1 MTIYDLPLD
10 TQPDECDPIR
20 TARWLADGSGRDV
33 FCYWNRPA
41 LDEPVL
47 QALRGEDRSKYVRIA
62 FPLSYDPGAQA
73 TYADWLQSGAQV
85 RQSHRLPPGA
95 LMLTDQGALMTTR
108 SHSGFT
114 WARTEDPGTL
124 SALRILAQTLWQ
136 QAEPL
141 AQPQVVLSEAEQQI
155 LAALLQGLTDQ
166 AIARRLNTSDRTV
179 RRMVAQLMERLGA
192 QSRFEAGVRVVER
205 RWI

>member
-1 MTIYDLPLD
+1 MTIYDLPL
-10 TQPDECDPIR
+10 TSQPDECDPVR
-20 TARWLADGSGRDV
+20 TARWLADGSARDV
-33 FCYWNRPA
+33 FCYWNRPL
-41 LDEPVL
+41 LDDPVL
-47 QALRGEDRSKYVRIA
+47 RALGAEGRNKYLRIA
-62 FPLSYDPGAQA
+62 FPQSCAPRALSAY
-73 TYADWLQSGAQV
+73 TDWQHSGAQV

-95 LMLTDQGALMTTR
+95 LILTARGALLTTR
-108 SHSGFT
+108 SHAGLT

-124 SALRILAQTLWQ
+124 AALRTLAQMLWQ

-141 AQPQVVLSEAEQQI
+141 AQRQVVPSESEQQI
-155 LAALLQGLTDQ
+155 LITLLQGLTDQ

-192 QSRFEAGVRVVER
+192 QSRFEAGVRAVER